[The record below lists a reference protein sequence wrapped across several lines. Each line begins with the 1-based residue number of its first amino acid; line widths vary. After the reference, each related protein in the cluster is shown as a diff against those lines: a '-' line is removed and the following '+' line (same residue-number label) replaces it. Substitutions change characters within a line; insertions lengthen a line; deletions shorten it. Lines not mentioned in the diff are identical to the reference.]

1 MGNFHLEKN
10 NVDRGETEV
19 DICFRE
25 VTIFNLYN
33 FPWIFMVLTGT
44 YMYMFT
50 NTRTLFW
57 FLHVACRK

>member
-44 YMYMFT
+44 YIYMFK
-50 NTRTLFW
+50 NTRTLF
-57 FLHVACRK
+57 

>member
-50 NTRTLFW
+50 NTRTLF
-57 FLHVACRK
+57 